1 MIDNDT
7 TAVIKLL
14 YKTGISADK
23 LTDRDVEDIHKQ
35 LLVLKHLK
43 EERARKTKKR
53 QEILD
58 VLKDIFSAI
67 FKLIYL
73 LMVVLNIAIIPIL
86 LKKPQ
91 LSDLT
96 IVIIEITIV
105 SILTYYSYIKTQ
117 DNKYI
122 SEQISE
128 QLTNT
133 HLSSKDKIEALYGK
147 ITALENIVSK

>member
-23 LTDRDVEDIHKQ
+23 LTDRDIEDIHEQ

-58 VLKDIFSAI
+58 VLKDIFSTI

-91 LSDLT
+91 SSDLT
-96 IVIIEITIV
+96 IVIIEITII
-105 SILTYYSYIKTQ
+105 SILTYYSYIKIQ
-117 DNKYI
+117 NNKYI
-122 SEQISE
+122 SKR
-128 QLTNT
+128 LTNA

-147 ITALENIVSK
+147 ITTLENIVSK

>member
-23 LTDRDVEDIHKQ
+23 LTDRDIEDIHKQ

-53 QEILD
+53 QKILD
-58 VLKDIFSAI
+58 VLKDIFSTI

-86 LKKPQ
+86 LKKT
-91 LSDLT
+91 T
-96 IVIIEITIV
+96 I
-105 SILTYYSYIKTQ
+105 K
-117 DNKYI
+117 
-122 SEQISE
+122 
-128 QLTNT
+128 
-133 HLSSKDKIEALYGK
+133 
-147 ITALENIVSK
+147 

>member
-23 LTDRDVEDIHKQ
+23 LTDRDVEDIHEQ

-58 VLKDIFSAI
+58 VLKDIFSTI

-91 LSDLT
+91 SSDLA
-96 IVIIEITIV
+96 IVIIEITII

-122 SEQISE
+122 SER
-128 QLTNT
+128 LTNA
-133 HLSSKDKIEALYGK
+133 HLSSKDKIKALYGK

>member
-23 LTDRDVEDIHKQ
+23 LTDRDIEDIHEQ

-58 VLKDIFSAI
+58 VLKDIFSTI

-91 LSDLT
+91 SSDLT

-122 SEQISE
+122 SEQ
-128 QLTNT
+128 LTNA